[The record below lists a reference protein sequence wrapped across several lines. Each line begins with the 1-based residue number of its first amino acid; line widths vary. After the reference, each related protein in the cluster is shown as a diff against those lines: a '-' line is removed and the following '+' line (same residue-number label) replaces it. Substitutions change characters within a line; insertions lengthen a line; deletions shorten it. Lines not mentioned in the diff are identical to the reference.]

1 MESARKV
8 ALVPQQLLS
17 SLMAQQQFNPAINQ
31 LSELDKG
38 MQSILEN
45 SNLPADIKMKQYS
58 QLMHKY
64 QTMKDQELNK
74 PMTVDIQSKGSS
86 MLSIPDDDIVG
97 GVPKNYQNKAKL
109 LISHIKR
116 TPNIEADEQGQ
127 IVINGKKIE
136 NSNIADLIFD
146 YTKPPKRNQIPAKGW
161 KEFGKALKQTN
172 VPRQAIGNDRRWNDI
187 DLPTFIAQQQILN
200 EPTPGIGPL
209 FAQEHEEETFSTPNP
224 RKRNVFSFSPQVK
237 KPKTPTPAKKIK
249 VASPAIRRSS
259 RERQEPSVYSPTS
272 GRWKKYNQKR

>member
-109 LISHIKR
+109 LI
-116 TPNIEADEQGQ
+116 
-127 IVINGKKIE
+127 
-136 NSNIADLIFD
+136 
-146 YTKPPKRNQIPAKGW
+146 
-161 KEFGKALKQTN
+161 
-172 VPRQAIGNDRRWNDI
+172 
-187 DLPTFIAQQQILN
+187 
-200 EPTPGIGPL
+200 
-209 FAQEHEEETFSTPNP
+209 
-224 RKRNVFSFSPQVK
+224 
-237 KPKTPTPAKKIK
+237 
-249 VASPAIRRSS
+249 
-259 RERQEPSVYSPTS
+259 
-272 GRWKKYNQKR
+272 